1 MKYID
6 VIIDNKS
13 KHTDSFFTYAC
24 SDDKVREGQKVY
36 VPFGKGNKIRTAYV
50 FCVKDELSPESDP
63 EKIKSAE
70 SLDTE
75 ICLTR
80 EMLDTALFMTRRYL
94 CKTIEAVSCF
104 TPAGSPSKRGK
115 KRVPYAGEE
124 GERGAEKLLTEE
136 QQRALA
142 EILPYVK
149 QKKHGLFLLHG
160 VTGSGKTEVYMRVIA
175 ECVKRERTAI
185 MLVPEISLTKQ
196 IIERFFGRFGTEN
209 IAVLH
214 SRLAAGERYDE
225 WMRIRRGD
233 VKIVIGA
240 RSAVFAPLENIGAV
254 ILDEEH
260 ESSYKSDMAP
270 KYDTAEIAIKRAKA
284 YGGIVIAGSAT
295 PSVNTYKR
303 AEEGIY
309 HIINIKERYNKIKL
323 PLVETVDMRK
333 ELAAGNKSVFSGKLH
348 REIASSLENGRQVIL
363 FLNRRGYSTFI
374 SCRECGYVMK
384 CPDCGISMVY
394 HKNENKVVCHYCGRQ
409 ENVPAL
415 CPDCGS
421 RYIKYFGMGTE
432 KLEEETAAAFPNA
445 KTARLDLDTISRKGS
460 IDRILNDFEDRK
472 TDILIGT
479 QIVAK
484 GLDFA
489 NVGLVGIISAD
500 ISLNI
505 PDFRSA
511 EKTFQLITQA
521 AGRAGRGEE
530 RGHVIV
536 QTYSPEH
543 YAVTA
548 AAAHD
553 YEAFYRTEIKMR
565 KLLGYPP
572 YADMMQIVVSSAEE
586 SDAQAG
592 ANLTEAL
599 LRRALGDREALN
611 LMGNRPAPIGKAS
624 GRYRYHMILK
634 CPKGKRPLYTSF
646 IDAVQRQII
655 ADKKNKFNIYVD
667 INPYSFM

>member
-1 MKYID
+1 
-6 VIIDNKS
+6 
-13 KHTDSFFTYAC
+13 
-24 SDDKVREGQKVY
+24 
-36 VPFGKGNKIRTAYV
+36 
-50 FCVKDELSPESDP
+50 
-63 EKIKSAE
+63 
-70 SLDTE
+70 
-75 ICLTR
+75 
-80 EMLDTALFMTRRYL
+80 
-94 CKTIEAVSCF
+94 
-104 TPAGSPSKRGK
+104 
-115 KRVPYAGEE
+115 
-124 GERGAEKLLTEE
+124 
-136 QQRALA
+136 
-142 EILPYVK
+142 
-149 QKKHGLFLLHG
+149 
-160 VTGSGKTEVYMRVIA
+160 
-175 ECVKRERTAI
+175 
-185 MLVPEISLTKQ
+185 
-196 IIERFFGRFGTEN
+196 
-209 IAVLH
+209 
-214 SRLAAGERYDE
+214 
-225 WMRIRRGD
+225 
-233 VKIVIGA
+233 
-240 RSAVFAPLENIGAV
+240 
-254 ILDEEH
+254 
-260 ESSYKSDMAP
+260 
-270 KYDTAEIAIKRAKA
+270 
-284 YGGIVIAGSAT
+284 
-295 PSVNTYKR
+295 
-303 AEEGIY
+303 
-309 HIINIKERYNKIKL
+309 
-323 PLVETVDMRK
+323 
-333 ELAAGNKSVFSGKLH
+333 
-348 REIASSLENGRQVIL
+348 
-363 FLNRRGYSTFI
+363 
-374 SCRECGYVMK
+374 
-384 CPDCGISMVY
+384 
-394 HKNENKVVCHYCGRQ
+394 
-409 ENVPAL
+409 
-415 CPDCGS
+415 
-421 RYIKYFGMGTE
+421 MGPE

-592 ANLTEAL
+592 ADLTEAL
-599 LRRALGDREALN
+599 LRRALGDAEALN
-611 LMGNRPAPIGKAS
+611 LMGNRPAPIGKSS